1 MGRTQAPDNI
11 PHESHRRCVLAQ
23 GGSSMSLSLEGEGF
37 VLFCYVML
45 CYAMCMVW
53 YVSPRHVT

>member
-23 GGSSMSLSLEGEGF
+23 GGSSMRFEGQGF

-45 CYAMCMVW
+45 CYLQ
-53 YVSPRHVT
+53 PPDVT